1 MRISDFCRFYGFQK
15 FSVTNCSFFWI
26 SRNFSDFSSFGKN
39 IFFEYK
45 YKKFVWHSRIVIAQW
60 YLLLPRRERSGFETH
75 RSPVSSNHKFDLL
88 DFDRVL
94 LRLTRTCTT
103 YITFFDVKN
112 EHSNLQGPFCELLSH
127 TTSLYLTIFVTGSYC
142 KWR

>member
-1 MRISDFCRFYGFQK
+1 MRISDFCRFYSFQN

-45 YKKFVWHSRIVIAQW
+45 YKKFVLNSRILIAQW
-60 YLLLPRRERSGFETH
+60 YRLSPRRERSGDRNPPKSH
-75 RSPVSSNHKFDLL
+75 IINHKFDLW

-94 LRLTRTCTT
+94 LRLTRTYTT

-142 KWR
+142 K